1 MILHIIH
8 LPKIYFHSAS
18 KEYQESIRRKESFE
32 KEMKEQGIA
41 YVVHDAILN
50 EPAPFTGCIQS
61 HKAIVREA
69 THKGFKEV
77 AIAEDDI
84 KFFAPGAWDYF
95 LKCKPES
102 FDLYLGMS
110 YSLNNFKDGLIR
122 GQFDSLTLYIISE
135 RFYDE
140 FLALPE
146 DNHADREL
154 SRICDK
160 KEFRICIPYV
170 AEQLNGYSYLAKRER
185 TYEHRIADKPKFGLV
200 VNSQ

>member
-8 LPKIYFHSAS
+8 LPKIYFQQGSVQ
-18 KEYQESIRRKESFE
+18 YNESIRRKESFE
-32 KEMKEQGIA
+32 KEMKEQGIT

-50 EPAPFTGCIQS
+50 EAAPFTGCIQS

-69 THKGFKEV
+69 KHKGFKRV
-77 AIAEDDI
+77 AIAEDDL

-95 LKCKPES
+95 LKNIPES

-160 KEFRICIPYV
+160 KEFRIVSPYV
-170 AEQLNGYSYLAKRER
+170 CEQLPGYSYLAKRER
-185 TYEHRIADKPKFGLV
+185 TYAHRLENKILFG
-200 VNSQ
+200 Q